1 MTEHVAGNGLLNRR
15 GLLKATGAGLAGGVL
30 MPVMAPVSA
39 AEDWMTTSGAPMDE
53 YGAPSK
59 HARLKRVNIG
69 AHPYGSGAGSSS
81 TPLEKLNGTIT
92 PNSLHFERHHSGIPD
107 IDPARHTLTIY
118 GETNKKLQF
127 SYEDLLAYPMETH
140 TYFLEC
146 SGNSYSNVI
155 FPEAA
160 DKTVGELNGLVSCSE
175 WTGVPLHYLLD
186 EAGLNSNANW
196 IVGEGADAASLTRS
210 IPMKIA
216 TKNVMIAL
224 FQNGEPLRPAQG
236 YPMRLFVPG
245 SEGNISVKWL
255 QNIKVQKT
263 AAYTKDETS
272 KYSDLHVDGKADMFS
287 LEMGVKSL
295 ITSPSGKMKLNRKG
309 VYEVSGLAWSG
320 AGGINQVEVSADGG
334 NSWATA
340 ALQSEHRNL
349 SLMRFRIPWRW
360 EGQPAVLQ
368 SRATDDKGNVQPTR
382 AAALAKYSKSNVYHY
397 NGTQSWQ
404 VTQAGVVKNV
414 YA

>member
-69 AHPYGSGAGSSS
+69 AHPYGPGAGSSS

-118 GETNKKLQF
+118 GETNKSLQF

-320 AGGINQVEVSADGG
+320 AGGSI
-334 NSWATA
+334 
-340 ALQSEHRNL
+340 
-349 SLMRFRIPWRW
+349 
-360 EGQPAVLQ
+360 
-368 SRATDDKGNVQPTR
+368 K
-382 AAALAKYSKSNVYHY
+382 
-397 NGTQSWQ
+397 
-404 VTQAGVVKNV
+404 
-414 YA
+414 